1 MAAPVSKRGAHHMA
15 KELHTAG
22 QQEGMTFLSRLARDA
37 AGNTLAM
44 LAAGLFPLL
53 ALVGGGIDMGRS
65 YLAQSRLQQACDAG
79 VLAAR
84 KKLGSQVVTTGDVP
98 NDIETIG
105 NTFFNVNFR
114 AGAYGTTN
122 RSFEMTLEQDYAIS
136 GTATAAVP
144 TTIMTLFG
152 YDKTDLTVSCEAKLN
167 FSNTD
172 VMFVVDVTGSMAETN
187 PGDSATRIDS
197 MKATVKRFRNEVIG
211 SSTPSTRIRFG
222 FVPYSTNVNVGHL
235 LLDDWVVDSWK
246 YQSRERVVTGTEEG
260 TRSYV
265 DKWTY
270 VSGDWGSWNVLDTYD
285 ATYHPETTY
294 YDPGGT
300 TVDANENVV
309 TTPAGWR
316 TNPAYYTCDRP
327 SPRDTVAEDKT
338 LLGTTSEAYAGPP
351 AGTRTIESYR
361 SIYNGTDYR
370 TNRNGASCEVLS
382 AVVTNY
388 TVTFDW
394 VTDPFVYEQSA
405 WRYAQLDRDVTNWRN
420 ETSGCIEERSTYEID
435 DYVNV
440 DFDRALDLN
449 IDLVPTTDDATKW
462 RPMYPSVIYARS
474 IDWGGRGAFTP
485 AEVTTNDDY
494 VMPAWAGMASCPAQ
508 AKLPEVMTDS
518 NFNSYVDSLSP
529 NGSTY
534 HDIGMIWGG
543 RLLSPTG
550 LFADHNA
557 DIDGK
562 ATSRHIIFLTDG
574 ETAPLDLA
582 YSSYG
587 VEPLDQRR
595 WKEGSALSLVETVE
609 KRFLVACEEV
619 KKRNIT
625 IWLVAFGTDL
635 TPTMTTCAGEGRYF
649 QAEDASQLDDVFSK
663 IAAQLGDLRVTK

>member
-1 MAAPVSKRGAHHMA
+1 MANDLHNVGAR
-15 KELHTAG
+15 KD
-22 QQEGMTFLSRLARDA
+22 QSFLSRLARDV

-53 ALVGGGIDMGRS
+53 ALVGGGVDMGRS

-84 KKLGSQVVTTGDVP
+84 KKLGSEVVTTGQVPTDVV
-98 NDIETIG
+98 TVG
-105 NTFFNVNFR
+105 NKFFNVNFR

-122 RSFEMTLEQDYAIS
+122 RSFGMTLESDYAIS
-136 GTATAAVP
+136 GNAAAEVP
-144 TTIMTLFG
+144 TTIMNLFG
-152 YDKTDLTVSCEAKLN
+152 YDKTALTVSCEAKLN

-187 PGDSATRIDS
+187 PGDAATRIDS
-197 MKATVKRFRNEVIG
+197 MKATVKRFRSEVIG
-211 SSTPSTRIRFG
+211 SASAATRIRFG

-235 LLDDWVVDSWK
+235 LLDDWVVENWK

-270 VSGDWGSWNVLDTYD
+270 VSGDWGSWNVLNTYD

-309 TTPAGWR
+309 TTPASWR
-316 TNPAYYTCDRP
+316 TNPAYYTCDQ
-327 SPRDTVAEDKT
+327 STPRDTVAEDKT
-338 LLGTTSEAYAGPP
+338 LLGSTSEAYAGPP

-370 TNRNGASCEVLS
+370 TNRNGTTCEVLS

-394 VTDPFVYEQSA
+394 VTDPTVYEQSA
-405 WRYAQLDRDVTNWRN
+405 WRYAQLDRNVTNWRN

-435 DYVNV
+435 DYANV

-449 IDLVPTTDDATKW
+449 IDLVPTTDDATRW
-462 RPMYPSVIYARS
+462 RPMYPSAVYARS
-474 IDWGGRGAFTP
+474 INWGGHGAFTP
-485 AEVTTNDDY
+485 AEVTTTNEY
-494 VMPAWAGMASCPAQ
+494 VQPASAGMASCPAP
-508 AKLPEVMTDS
+508 ALLPDVMAGSD
-518 NFNSYVDSLSP
+518 FNSYVDRLSP

-550 LFADHNA
+550 LFANHNA
-557 DIDGK
+557 DVDGK

-587 VEPLDQRR
+587 LEPLDQRR
-595 WKEGSALSLVETVE
+595 WKEGSSLSLVQTVE
-609 KRFLVACEEV
+609 KRFLVACDEV
-619 KKRNIT
+619 KRRNIT